1 MKNIAIVTMNPNELP
16 NVSGKK
22 TVFTPENEKIC
33 KTVDAQVVQ
42 IPSYVNFGDD
52 VVKLFMH
59 LDTKLPEKP
68 EFQNMLQFVYFS
80 HMAAFYLSQQDYDQ
94 VIFEDPD
101 LRDKVLLQFHNE
113 AHYAGKVALE
123 CCDKCN
129 QS

>member
-1 MKNIAIVTMNPNELP
+1 MKNIAIITMNPNDLP
-16 NVSGKK
+16 SIPGQK
-22 TVFTPENEKIC
+22 TVFTPENNDIC
-33 KTVDAQVVQ
+33 ETVDTQVVQ
-42 IPSYVNFGDD
+42 IPSYVHFGDD

-80 HMAAFYLSQQDYDQ
+80 HMAAFYLSQQDYDK

-101 LRDKVLLQFHNE
+101 LRDKVLLQFQNK